1 MLITYYHNMSSNQKN
16 NLNSETNSKN
26 MNVGDKA
33 PDFELLD
40 TNQQI
45 HKLSANKEGLTI
57 LAFFPAA
64 GSPVCT
70 VEMCNFRD
78 TLSSLKKENINILGI
93 SVDSPFANKVF
104 AEHHNLN
111 FPVLSDYNR
120 EVIEQYNVV
129 MPSLGKLRDFKVA
142 KRSIF
147 IVDNNNN
154 KIVYKWVTD
163 NPLIE
168 PNYEEIKT
176 IIS

>member
-1 MLITYYHNMSSNQKN
+1 MNMGN
-16 NLNSETNSKN
+16 NTNDNKIE
-26 MNVGDKA
+26 VGDRA

-40 TNQQI
+40 TDQEL
-45 HKLSANKEGLTI
+45 HKLSDYKDGMTI

-78 TLSSLKKENINILGI
+78 SLNNLKSKNVNVLGI

-104 AEHHNLN
+104 AEHHKLN
-111 FPVLSDYNR
+111 FPLLSDYDR
-120 EVIEQYNVV
+120 QVIEKYNVV
-129 MPSLGKLRDFKVA
+129 MPSLGKLKDFKVA

-147 IVDNNNN
+147 VIDKNSQV
-154 KIVYKWVTD
+154 IYKWVTD

-168 PNYEEIKT
+168 PTYNEIRKVT
-176 IIS
+176 NTLTG

>member
-1 MLITYYHNMSSNQKN
+1 MLITYYHSMSSNQNN
-16 NLNSETNSKN
+16 NLNGKSTYKDINI
-26 MNVGDKA
+26 GDKA
-33 PDFELLD
+33 PDFGLLD
-40 TNQQI
+40 TNQDV
-45 HKLSANKEGLTI
+45 HNLSDNKEGMTI

-78 TLSSLKKENINILGI
+78 TLSSLKKENIHILGI

-111 FPVLSDYNR
+111 FPILSDYNR

-129 MPSLGKLRDFKVA
+129 MPSLGKLKDFKVA

-147 IVDNNNN
+147 VVDNSNQ

-168 PNYEEIKT
+168 PNYEEIRTK
-176 IIS
+176 IS

>member
-1 MLITYYHNMSSNQKN
+1 MLITYYHSMSSDQNN
-16 NLNSETNSKN
+16 NLNSKSTYKDINI
-26 MNVGDKA
+26 GDKA

-40 TNQQI
+40 TNQDV
-45 HKLSANKEGLTI
+45 HSLSDNKEGMTI

-78 TLSSLKKENINILGI
+78 TLSSLKRDNINILGI

-111 FPVLSDYNR
+111 FPILSDYNR
-120 EVIEQYNVV
+120 EVIQQYNVV
-129 MPSLGKLRDFKVA
+129 MPSLGKLKDFKVA

-147 IVDNNNN
+147 VVDNSNH

-176 IIS
+176 KIS